1 MQITRLLF
9 FLLKKRCSNNQLIV
23 DTHYIKLMDMVLVLN
38 KMTLLLAMYDAIEQY
53 LRSQSK
59 KTSKSKKIS
68 EKTSIKDRTSH

>member
-1 MQITRLLF
+1 
-9 FLLKKRCSNNQLIV
+9 
-23 DTHYIKLMDMVLVLN
+23 MVLVLN

-68 EKTSIKDRTSH
+68 EKTSIKDRTSHWCEVNYQRLSQSV

>member
-1 MQITRLLF
+1 
-9 FLLKKRCSNNQLIV
+9 
-23 DTHYIKLMDMVLVLN
+23 MVLVLN

-68 EKTSIKDRTSH
+68 EKSIKDRTSHWYEVNYQRLSQSV

>member
-1 MQITRLLF
+1 
-9 FLLKKRCSNNQLIV
+9 
-23 DTHYIKLMDMVLVLN
+23 MVLASN